1 MIINPI
7 SNNRRCQADRGFTL
21 IELLIVVAIIAILA
35 AIAVPNFLEAQT
47 RAKVSRVKSDMR
59 SLVTALETYHIDA
72 SQYAWPADEDGGLI
86 QNPAAGGGEWFET
99 KTPVLLTTPIS
110 YISTRPPDSFA
121 QKGSVDYQN
130 FHYSTLD
137 YVRQHEGAA
146 ADEVFGEFYH
156 ELTGQEPS
164 SNIAYYFLSFGPDQD
179 HDVGGDHDHGGE
191 DGHDHEHGAGA
202 IYDASNGII
211 SSGDI
216 HYMGPGFGFL

>member
-1 MIINPI
+1 MIITRLL
-7 SNNRRCQADRGFTL
+7 SARCQQRVATGFTL

-72 SQYAWPADEDGGLI
+72 SRYAWPADEDGGLI
-86 QNPAAGGGEWFET
+86 QNPAAGGGEWSET
-99 KTPVLLTTPIS
+99 KTPVLLTTPIA

-121 QKGSVDYQN
+121 AKGSVDYQN

-137 YVRQHEGAA
+137 YMRQHEGAS
-146 ADEVFGEFYH
+146 ADEIFGDFYH
-156 ELTGQEPS
+156 DLTGRDPS
-164 SNIAYYFLSFGPDQD
+164 SNISYYFLSFGPDQD
-179 HDVGGDHDHGGE
+179 HDMAGDHDHGGG
-191 DGHDHEHGAGA
+191 DHDHAHGAGA
-202 IYDASNGII
+202 VYDASNGTI

-216 HYMGPGFGFL
+216 HYIGPGFGFL